1 MVHSHLELFYHLEIS
16 FGGCIGN
23 GQGMTGTGN
32 QVCANW
38 AWGRPSIFKF
48 EGMSGNI
55 TESIGYRA
63 HERTKPMRIV
73 YAHGFDFECT
83 MACAWLIANPASRA
97 NKYCAELRLIQPNRS
112 GNSLSNYH
120 PCSRKH

>member
-1 MVHSHLELFYHLEIS
+1 MTHSHLELFYHLEIS

-55 TESIGYRA
+55 TKSIGYRA
-63 HERTKPMRIV
+63 HERTKPMRIDKSMRMGLILSV
-73 YAHGFDFECT
+73 PWHVHG
-83 MACAWLIANPASRA
+83 
-97 NKYCAELRLIQPNRS
+97 
-112 GNSLSNYH
+112 
-120 PCSRKH
+120 